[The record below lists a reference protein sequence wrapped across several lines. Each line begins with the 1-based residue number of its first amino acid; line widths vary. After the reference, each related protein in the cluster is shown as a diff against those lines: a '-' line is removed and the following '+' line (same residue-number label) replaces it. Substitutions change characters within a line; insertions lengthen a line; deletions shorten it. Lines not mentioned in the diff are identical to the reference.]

1 MKTVSA
7 KSVVKLLNLT
17 REYYADLLRPEQDN
31 KELLK
36 KRLQIAN
43 ELENETGVSWYA
55 WENIISGVYDLNN
68 KITNKE
74 VFAVIRVLGFNVVE
88 DDDD

>member
-17 REYYADLLRPEQDN
+17 REYYADLWRSEQGN

-36 KRLQIAN
+36 KRLKIADA
-43 ELENETGVSWYA
+43 LDNETGVSWYA
-55 WENIISGVYDLNN
+55 WENFISGIYDLNN
-68 KITNKE
+68 NITNKE
-74 VFAVIRVLGFNVVE
+74 VFAVIRVLGLNVVE